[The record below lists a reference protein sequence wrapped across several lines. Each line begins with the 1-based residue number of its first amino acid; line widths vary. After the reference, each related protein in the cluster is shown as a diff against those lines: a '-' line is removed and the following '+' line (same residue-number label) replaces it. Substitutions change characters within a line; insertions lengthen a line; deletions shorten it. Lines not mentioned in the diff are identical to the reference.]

1 MGIPQ
6 GATQDAAN
14 TVQTT
19 TLSTASGAGSVTAW
33 LELEGTFNFSISGG
47 GVGSVILERSFDGG
61 VTAIPA
67 SNLGT
72 VVTFTGPAS
81 ETMFSRE
88 RGVLWRARRTV
99 ATGGDFTTRF
109 SQ

>member
-6 GATQDAAN
+6 GATDDAAN
-14 TVQTT
+14 IVQNTV
-19 TLSTASGAGSVTAW
+19 LSTAAGAGSVTPW
-33 LELEGTFNFSISGG
+33 LEMEGTFNFSISGS

-67 SNLGT
+67 TNLGA

-99 ATGGDFTTRF
+99 ATSGNFSTRF

>member
-1 MGIPQ
+1 MGIPLN
-6 GATQDAAN
+6 ATQDAAN
-14 TVQTT
+14 IVQTSALT
-19 TLSTASGAGSVTAW
+19 AASGDGSVTGW

-61 VTAIPA
+61 VTAIPVT
-67 SNLGT
+67 NLGA

-81 ETMFSRE
+81 EAMFSRE

-99 ATGGDFTTRF
+99 ATSGAFTTRF